1 MAKTKAKTKAKTE
14 VEAEEPKTKVKKVI
28 DKYARAGLVRAV
40 KKEK

>member
-1 MAKTKAKTKAKTE
+1 MAKTKAKTKTKTDA
-14 VEAEEPKTKVKKVI
+14 EAPKTKVKKVI

>member
-1 MAKTKAKTKAKTE
+1 MAKTKAKTKTKTDAE
-14 VEAEEPKTKVKKVI
+14 VPKTKVKKVI